1 MFSSTNMAENNDIG
15 LDWQDYEEITKY
27 IYEMLGAGYGIKI
40 RSYGSKSKILGKSGV
55 KHQIDVLTEQI
66 DGDKLLLTAI
76 ECKFLKKKVTKEV
89 VMKLSET
96 MRDADIASGVIVTTI
111 GFTPDTLTFADH
123 LGIKLVQLREA
134 GQDEPNGGHIDIGTL
149 EINIDAFLTRPKIV
163 SIDLGSIQIT
173 DEDELMRLRFPGHA
187 FVLTPDGRKLAFD
200 QIVNTYCKEVG
211 RREQL
216 LKTITLAFPH
226 VTGKLIRNY
235 CDAEVEIEKMEF
247 SGFLVESDESTKRTF
262 QLVDQV
268 WMIMK
273 EIFEKNSFKLS
284 KGGLLFR
291 DHGDNK

>member
-1 MFSSTNMAENNDIG
+1 MYSSMSMAEDNDIG
-15 LDWQDYEEITKY
+15 LDWKDYEEITRY
-27 IYEMLGAGYGIKI
+27 IYEMLGAGYGIRI

-96 MRDADIASGVIVTTI
+96 MRDADIASGIIVTTT

-123 LGIKLVQLREA
+123 LGIKLVELREV
-134 GQDEPNGGHIDIGTL
+134 GQNGMNGGQIDIGTL
-149 EINIDAFLTRPKIV
+149 EVNAKITLTRPKIV
-163 SIDLGSIQIT
+163 SIDLGSDQIT
-173 DEDELMRLRFPGHA
+173 NEDELMMLRFPGHA
-187 FVLTPDGRKLAFD
+187 FILTPDGRKIAFD
-200 QIVNTYCKEVG
+200 QFVNTYCKEVG
-211 RREQL
+211 KREQL

-235 CDAEVEIEKMEF
+235 CNAEVEIEKMEF
-247 SGFLVESDESTKRTF
+247 SGFLVESDESTKKSF

-273 EIFEKNSFKLS
+273 EIFEKNTFKLS

-291 DHGDNK
+291 DTGDIN

>member
-1 MFSSTNMAENNDIG
+1 MAEDNDIA
-15 LDWQDYEEITKY
+15 LDWKDYEEITRY

-40 RSYGSKSKILGKSGV
+40 KSYGTKSKVLGKSGV

-66 DGDKLLLTAI
+66 DGDKVRLTAI
-76 ECKFLKKKVTKEV
+76 ECKFWKTKVTKEV

-96 MRDADIASGVIVTTI
+96 MRDSDIASGIIVTTT
-111 GFTPDTLTFADH
+111 GFTPDTLAFADH
-123 LGIKLVQLREA
+123 LGIKLVELRET
-134 GQDEPNGGHIDIGTL
+134 GQNDDNSGEQKIDIGIL
-149 EINIDAFLTRPKIV
+149 DIHINATLTRPKIV
-163 SIDLGSIQIT
+163 SIDLGNVQIT
-173 DEDELMRLRFPGHA
+173 DEDELMMLRFAGHG
-187 FVLTPDGRKLAFD
+187 FVLTPDGRKIDFE
-200 QIVNTYCKEVG
+200 QIVNTYCREVG

-226 VTGKLIRNY
+226 IKGKLIRNY

-247 SGFLVESDESTKRTF
+247 SGFLVESDESTKKSF

-273 EIFEKNSFKLS
+273 EIFEKNTFKLS

-291 DHGDNK
+291 DTGDIN